1 MFVVQVSSCA
11 VLVVLAVCVGW
22 SQEQDYE
29 PLYLGT
35 FATTAH
41 RVSTNQRPP
50 LCHVTSLRP
59 IRGRLCVT

>member
-1 MFVVQVSSCA
+1 MFVVQVSSSCA

-35 FATTAH
+35 FANTAH
-41 RVSTNQRPP
+41 RVSLRTNQRPP
-50 LCHVTSLRP
+50 LCHVTSP
-59 IRGRLCVT
+59 

>member
-1 MFVVQVSSCA
+1 MFVVQVSSSCA

-35 FATTAH
+35 FANTAH
-41 RVSTNQRPP
+41 RVSNRAANEPSAKFSQKQI
-50 LCHVTSLRP
+50 S
-59 IRGRLCVT
+59 